1 LPADL
6 QPLLDG
12 ISQSSSFSR
21 HNLATTFTKLS
32 NIETDG
38 KMRTPL
44 LLTAL
49 LSGAAGVSGSI
60 NAAAVRSQTP
70 YSCNAVG
77 GVGLTFE
84 EDLSIMHAK
93 FPDLQLYVDTPS
105 HGFPPSYSIMQ
116 CLATVE
122 YTEADFSSGYSRA
135 RFAISSVTWSNSN
148 LALEKGDNFKTLRG
162 KVDLDIE
169 VSNET
174 SPVQYPI
181 GKDRYSSNL
190 VSLQVEKPGFYLRRI
205 GRNRTLRRS

>member
-1 LPADL
+1 MQDQYEVDCRSLISSWPGKYLSLPADL

-93 FPDLQLYVDTPS
+93 FPDLQLYVDT
-105 HGFPPSYSIMQ
+105 
-116 CLATVE
+116 
-122 YTEADFSSGYSRA
+122 
-135 RFAISSVTWSNSN
+135 
-148 LALEKGDNFKTLRG
+148 
-162 KVDLDIE
+162 
-169 VSNET
+169 
-174 SPVQYPI
+174 
-181 GKDRYSSNL
+181 
-190 VSLQVEKPGFYLRRI
+190 
-205 GRNRTLRRS
+205 